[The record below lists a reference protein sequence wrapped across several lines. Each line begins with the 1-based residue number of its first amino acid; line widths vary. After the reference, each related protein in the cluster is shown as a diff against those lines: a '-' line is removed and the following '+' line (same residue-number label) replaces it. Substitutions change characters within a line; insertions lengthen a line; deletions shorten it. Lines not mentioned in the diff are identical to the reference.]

1 MDPVHIHLLLNHIP
15 VIGSLVAVP
24 LLLYAL
30 LRRSDEL
37 KKLSLVVFVLV
48 AVAAIPVYLT
58 GEPSEDVVEKLAG
71 VSEAIM
77 EQHED
82 VAKTA
87 MVSTIISGA
96 LALLGLFLMRGERK
110 LANWFVALL
119 FISSAATAG
128 MMARTANLGGQIR
141 HSEIRA
147 GSPDAGQPQI
157 QEAEKDK
164 DDDDH

>member
-37 KKLSLVVFVLV
+37 KKLSLLVFVLV

-58 GEPSEDVVEKLAG
+58 GEPAEETVEKLAG
-71 VSEAIM
+71 VSEMIM

-87 MVSTIISGA
+87 MVSTMISGA
-96 LALLGLFLMRGERK
+96 LALLGLFLVRGGRK
-110 LANWFVALL
+110 VANWFIVLL

-128 MMARTANLGGQIR
+128 IMARTANLGGQIR

-147 GSPDAGQPQI
+147 GSPDAGQPQTR
-157 QEAEKDK
+157 EGEKDK
-164 DDDDH
+164 DDDH